1 MFKPQTYIHR
11 RKVLAEKTGS
21 GLILLLGNDESPMNY
36 ADNGYHFRQD
46 STFLYYFGIDFPG
59 LAALINVDSGQ
70 EIIFGND
77 YTIDDIVW
85 MGPQPTIAERAAQ
98 CGVEKVLP
106 FSELSKIVQTAA
118 LRSMEIH
125 FLPPYRAEHKLQ
137 LQALLG
143 LQPEQFAA
151 KSSVKLIRAVVSQ
164 REIKT
169 AEEIAEIERAV
180 DLSVDMHVA
189 AMQMARPGMTEAQI
203 AARVYEIAHA
213 ANCEISF
220 PIIATI
226 NGQTLHNHYHGNVL
240 KSGDLFL
247 LDAGAEVES
256 HYAGDL
262 SSTFPVDA
270 SFTAQQKLIYEMSLE
285 AHFAAIEALALH
297 APFRNA
303 HLAACRSITENMKSL
318 GLLKG

>member
-1 MFKPQTYIHR
+1 MFKPQTYIQR
-11 RKVLAEKTGS
+11 RKELAEKTGS
-21 GLILLLGNDESPMNY
+21 GLILFLGNDESPMNY

-59 LAALINVDSGQ
+59 LAALVNVDSGQ

-85 MGPQPTIAERAAQ
+85 MGPQPTIAERTAQ

-106 FSELSKIVQTAA
+106 FSELSKIVQAAA
-118 LRSMEIH
+118 LRGMEIH

-189 AMQMARPGMTEAQI
+189 AMQMARPG
-203 AARVYEIAHA
+203 
-213 ANCEISF
+213 
-220 PIIATI
+220 
-226 NGQTLHNHYHGNVL
+226 
-240 KSGDLFL
+240 
-247 LDAGAEVES
+247 
-256 HYAGDL
+256 
-262 SSTFPVDA
+262 
-270 SFTAQQKLIYEMSLE
+270 
-285 AHFAAIEALALH
+285 
-297 APFRNA
+297 
-303 HLAACRSITENMKSL
+303 
-318 GLLKG
+318 